1 MGERRQT
8 FGQGVVMTAV
18 ILDGRK
24 LAEEIKGKIKKE
36 VELFKKDGIEPCLST
51 ILVSNDPAS
60 KIYVNI
66 KHKNCEEVGIKSK
79 NFQFPEDTKQEEL
92 IKFIGKLNED
102 KSVHGILL
110 QLPLPKQIDEN
121 KAISAISPEKDVDGL
136 HPVNMGK
143 LIRGE
148 SSIIPCTPFG
158 IQQLLI
164 KNGYDPSG
172 KHVVIC
178 GRSNIV
184 GKPLAALL
192 IQKKYGAN
200 ATVTLCHTGTKNLS
214 YFTKQADI
222 LVVAIGSP
230 KTITAN
236 MVKEEAIVIDVGIN
250 KIPDPNTK
258 SGYRLV
264 GDVDFDT
271 VKEKAGAITP
281 VPGGVGPLTV
291 VMLLYNTLL
300 TASLQTDHELSY
312 DLKNLFEH

>member
-1 MGERRQT
+1 
-8 FGQGVVMTAV
+8 TAV

-24 LAEEIKGKIKKE
+24 LAEEIKSKIKKE
-36 VELFKKDGIEPCLST
+36 VELFKKDGIAPCLST

-79 NFQFPEDTKQEEL
+79 NFQFREDTKQEEL
-92 IKFIGKLNED
+92 IKFIGELNED

-110 QLPLPKQIDEN
+110 QLPLPKQINEN
-121 KAISAISPEKDVDGL
+121 KAISVISPEKDVDGL

-148 SSIIPCTPFG
+148 PSIIPCTPFG

-178 GRSNIV
+178 GRSNLV

-192 IQKKYGAN
+192 MQKKKGAN
-200 ATVTLCHTGTKNLS
+200 ATVTICHTGTKNLS

-230 KTITAN
+230 KAITAD

-250 KIPDPNTK
+250 KIPDSNTK

-264 GDVDFDT
+264 GDTDFEAI
-271 VKEKAGAITP
+271 KEKVRAITP

-291 VMLLYNTLL
+291 AMLLYNTLL
-300 TASLQTDHELSY
+300 ATSIQTKHELSH
-312 DLKNLFEH
+312 DLKSLFEY